1 MGFAGNTMGFAG
13 NTKGFAGNTVGF
25 AGNTMGF
32 AGNTVW
38 VFSRNTMGFAGN
50 TVGFYRNTVG
60 MSVCLFSQSVR
71 PGRKADPLEQTERQT
86 NYSKITRDSTKLS
99 KISYK

>member
-1 MGFAGNTMGFAG
+1 MIANEDQFYQIL
-13 NTKGFAGNTVGF
+13 KSS
-25 AGNTMGF
+25 
-32 AGNTVW
+32 
-38 VFSRNTMGFAGN
+38 SRSGSKDQK
-50 TVGFYRNTVG
+50 YG